1 MKFRRLLSGA
11 ATGAVLLTAAA
22 CGGSSAEGIA
32 ADLGTGNFASE
43 VAAATET
50 EQSTHV
56 EATLTFQGKSMS
68 MNGDVATSKKL
79 EDLSARLSMK
89 AANEGAF
96 EVRIVDG
103 VLYIKGKGL
112 SSDPAKPWLEF
123 DMSDPSNPLAG
134 FYEQIVANV
143 NPAQSAQ
150 MFEAVTELDNKGTET
165 IDGIDTT
172 RYEVTVDMEKAL
184 ELSGV
189 TDSLGVDPR
198 QLSNQIPDEI
208 TYDVWLETDTALMV
222 RMAMQ
227 MEGMEFDMRFSDWG
241 KPVSV
246 EAPPSGQVIEFDL

>member
-1 MKFRRLLSGA
+1 MKLRRLLAGA
-11 ATGAVLLTAAA
+11 ATGFVLLTATA

-32 ADLGTGNFASE
+32 ADLGTDNFASE
-43 VAAATET
+43 VSAATET

-56 EATLTFQGKSMS
+56 EATLTFKGQTMS
-68 MNGDVATSKKL
+68 MTGDVAASAKL
-79 EDLSARLSMK
+79 QDLAAQLSMK
-89 AANEGAF
+89 TAGKGTF

-103 VLYIKGKGL
+103 VLYIKGQGV

-143 NPAQSAQ
+143 NPAQSAK
-150 MFEAVTELDNKGTET
+150 MFEAVTELDNKGTEQV
-165 IDGIDTT
+165 DGVDAT

-189 TDSLGVDPR
+189 ADSLGVDPR
-198 QLSNQIPDEI
+198 QLGSQIPGDV

-222 RMAMQ
+222 RMAMEVQ
-227 MEGMEFDMRFSDWG
+227 GMQLDLHFSDWG

-246 EAPPSGQVIEFDL
+246 EAPPSDQVVEFDL